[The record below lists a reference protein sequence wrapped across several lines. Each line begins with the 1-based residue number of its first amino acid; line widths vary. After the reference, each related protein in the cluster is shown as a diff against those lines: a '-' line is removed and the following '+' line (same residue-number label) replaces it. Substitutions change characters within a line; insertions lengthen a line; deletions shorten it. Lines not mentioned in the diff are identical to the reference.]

1 MEYNKGKHKIRQIWS
16 NISTYC
22 ASSSMNI
29 LPLVFYLSDL
39 WIQWIILMGGG
50 NKWGG
55 GYPPKELSSD
65 RWQERT
71 NNGCYN
77 KTMMSGVPLQMLFCL
92 LFSPATGKKTN
103 ICIYVVKMRRQQNGG
118 KYKNKESVEVCIIA

>member
-1 MEYNKGKHKIRQIWS
+1 VGTSEVGDVLQKSLALI
-16 NISTYC
+16 
-22 ASSSMNI
+22 
-29 LPLVFYLSDL
+29 D
-39 WIQWIILMGGG
+39 
-50 NKWGG
+50 
-55 GYPPKELSSD
+55 
-65 RWQERT
+65 ERT

-118 KYKNKESVEVCIIA
+118 KYKNKESMEVCIIA

>member
-1 MEYNKGKHKIRQIWS
+1 VGTSEVGD
-16 NISTYC
+16 
-22 ASSSMNI
+22 I
-29 LPLVFYLSDL
+29 LQKSLALID
-39 WIQWIILMGGG
+39 
-50 NKWGG
+50 
-55 GYPPKELSSD
+55 
-65 RWQERT
+65 ERT

-118 KYKNKESVEVCIIA
+118 NAKTRKAWKFAYLHKP